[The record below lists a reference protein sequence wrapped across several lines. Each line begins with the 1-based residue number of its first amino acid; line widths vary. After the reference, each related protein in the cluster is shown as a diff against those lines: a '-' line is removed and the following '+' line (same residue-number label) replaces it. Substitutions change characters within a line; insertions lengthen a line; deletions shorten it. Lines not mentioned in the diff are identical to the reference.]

1 MSGSEGLDWL
11 DLLPYWVFRYG
22 LMGVSWVG
30 LGCSLVQVLE
40 SVIRFKPVYDRLRP
54 YADRL
59 PKGGEFG
66 VLVKERG
73 QGLLLRL
80 AVRHRRDLWVNVG
93 LFLAVLGLNIMAWFV

>member
-1 MSGSEGLDWL
+1 MENWAWL

-30 LGCSLVQVLE
+30 LGCSLYQVGE
-40 SVIRFKPVYDRLRP
+40 SLVRFKPIYDRLRP

-59 PKGGEFG
+59 PKGGDFG
-66 VLVKERG
+66 ERLKKQG

-80 AVRHRRDLWVNVG
+80 LLRHRRDLLLNLG
-93 LFLAVLGLNIMAWFV
+93 LFLGVLGLNIVAWFV